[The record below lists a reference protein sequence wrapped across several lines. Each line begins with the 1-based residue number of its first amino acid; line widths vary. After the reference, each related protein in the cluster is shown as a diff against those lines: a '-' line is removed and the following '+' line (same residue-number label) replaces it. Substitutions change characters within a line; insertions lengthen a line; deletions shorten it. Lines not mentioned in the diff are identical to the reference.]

1 MSETTTSP
9 AVRAPGFWRSTWI
22 IAALELRQRRRS
34 KTLWILGVIWFA
46 LIGVVTGITW
56 YILGLSSSAYGE
68 SLDAYPLF
76 SLIVYFVLL
85 FGTLVAPAISA
96 GSIGAERSG
105 GTLATTQVTLVGT
118 WAILIGKALAAWIT
132 GIAFLVVATPF
143 VVLSLAV
150 ARFDPLQLLIAVLAL
165 ALQIGLFTAIGVG
178 LSAFISSQLF
188 AIVTAYL
195 IVALLSVGTLIAF
208 GLAVGSTTKY
218 VEVEY
223 RTYSQEYWEQI
234 NRCYQDPDD
243 QAAIMACE
251 REVPVT
257 CTTERTTASVVYAD
271 RFWWILAMNPYVV
284 VGDMVSVRADDRDY
298 PSDLFGMI
306 SYSVR
311 MLQKPQEAPG
321 AGWDDCGPGVRS
333 YSDSGPTIA
342 DDLEGTIP
350 VWWIG
355 LALQLGLAA
364 ASLGVGYVR
373 LRTPAARLPKGS
385 RIA

>member
-1 MSETTTSP
+1 MSETTTAP
-9 AVRAPGFWRSTWI
+9 AVRAPGFWRAAWI
-22 IAALELRQRRRS
+22 IAALELRQRQRS
-34 KTLWILGVIWFA
+34 KTLWILGVVWFV
-46 LIGVVTGITW
+46 LIGVVTGVTW
-56 YILGLSSSAYGE
+56 YILAASFGAYE
-68 SLDAYPLF
+68 EDFDAYPLF

-96 GSIGAERSG
+96 GSIGSERSG
-105 GTLATTQVTLVGT
+105 GTLATTQVTLVST
-118 WAILIGKALAAWIT
+118 WSILVGKALAAWIT

-143 VVLSLAV
+143 IVLSLTV

-188 AIVTAYL
+188 SIVTAYL

-223 RTYSQEYWEQI
+223 RTYSQEYWEQLD
-234 NRCYQDPDD
+234 RCYRDPGT
-243 QAAIMACE
+243 QSEIEACE
-251 REVPVT
+251 REIPVT
-257 CTTERTTASVVYAD
+257 CTTESTTASIVYAD
-271 RFWWILAMNPYVV
+271 RFWWILAMNPYVI
-284 VGDMVSVRADDRDY
+284 VGDMVSVRPDDQE
-298 PSDLFGMI
+298 PSDLFGII

-311 MLQKPQEAPG
+311 SLQKPQDESF
-321 AGWDDCGPGVRS
+321 AGWDDCRPGAR
-333 YSDSGPTIA
+333 DELPEDTLA
-342 DDLEGTIP
+342 DELEGTIP

-355 LALQLGLAA
+355 LALQVGLAA
-364 ASLGVGYVR
+364 AALGAGYVR